1 MDKQLKKK
9 LGSIITAIIFIIA
22 VGIYV
27 TKEYGHL
34 FNFSSSPDPIVGESC
49 TVTFID
55 VGQGDS
61 ALISCGG
68 VNILIDAGENN
79 KGDEVLLKLKELNI
93 ECLDYVI
100 GTHAHSDHIGGLD
113 TVING
118 IEVKNI
124 ILSDLPDKL
133 IPNTKTYSDLL
144 DAIVEN
150 EVNLIAAEA
159 KAAYDIG
166 EGRLTILSP
175 TTDEYSDLNDWS
187 IMTKFVFGETSFLF
201 TGDAEERVEE
211 DLLDLGADLAAT
223 LLKAGH
229 HGSSTS
235 SSQKFLDAVD
245 PEIVVISVGEG
256 NSYGHPNTEAL
267 SRFASIGAEVYR
279 TDIDGDITAVSDGK
293 TITITCEN
301 EG

>member
-27 TKEYGHL
+27 TKEYDHV
-34 FNFSSSPDPIVGESC
+34 FDFSPAPSPTVEGSC
-49 TVTFID
+49 AVHFID

-113 TVING
+113 TVLNG
-118 IEVKNI
+118 VEVKNI

-150 EVNLIAAEA
+150 EVNLIAAEVGA
-159 KAAYDIG
+159 SYKIG
-166 EGRLTILSP
+166 EGKLTLLAP
-175 TTDEYSDLNDWS
+175 VNNKYSDLNDWS
-187 IMTKFVFGETSFLF
+187 IVARFEFGQTRFLF
-201 TGDAEERVEE
+201 TGDAEEGAEE
-211 DLLDLGADLAAT
+211 DILYGGADLAAT

-267 SRFASIGAEVYR
+267 TRFASIGAEVYR